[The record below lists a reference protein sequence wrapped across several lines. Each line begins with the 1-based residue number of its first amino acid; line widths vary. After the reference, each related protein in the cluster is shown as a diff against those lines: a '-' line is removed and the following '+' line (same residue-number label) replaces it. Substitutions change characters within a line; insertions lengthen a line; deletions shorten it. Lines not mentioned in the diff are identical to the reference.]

1 MSLRKCATQI
11 NQEVPMLTFDLIREK
26 GILIVTPTEPL
37 EKADFAR
44 LSEAVDP
51 LILQNGSLSGL
62 MILAKSFPGWENFGA
77 LVAHFK
83 FVMDHQRNIKR
94 VAAVT
99 DSDIGKILPRIAEH
113 LAHPEVRQFAYDY
126 KDRALAWLEDGQ

>member
-1 MSLRKCATQI
+1 MSLRKCAPQI
-11 NQEVPMLTFDLIREK
+11 NLEVSMLTFDLIRDKE
-26 GILIVTPTEPL
+26 ILIVTPTEPL

-51 LILQNGSLSGL
+51 LISQNGSLSGL
-62 MILAKSFPGWENFGA
+62 MILAKSFPGWDNFAG
-77 LVAHFK
+77 LIAHFK
-83 FVMDHQRNIKR
+83 FVKGHQRNIKR

-99 DSDIGKILPRIAEH
+99 DSDIGKILPCIAEH
-113 LAHPEVRQFAYDY
+113 LVHPEVRQFAYND